1 MDAKQDVA
9 FTIIQQKWQEF
20 EMKTLSFSCDAG
32 LGVLRIERPEVLNA
46 LSLEVLEDLSSV
58 LEEIRTLGPDR
69 LRVLLLTG
77 AGEKAFVAGADIKQ
91 IQALKNVQEAREF
104 SEKGQRVFREL
115 ELLPFPVVAVVNG
128 FALGGGLE
136 LALACDF
143 ILASEKS
150 RFGLPEVGLG
160 LLPGFG
166 GTVRLARSIGLNRAR
181 AWTFMGEMVGASEA
195 MAAGLVSALFPEAE
209 LKLGAQKI
217 AAKIA
222 SKGPRALALAKQ
234 SILQGFDLEIDEA
247 LSLEAKKF
255 GELIETRDAREGL
268 AAFLEKRPAQFQGI

>member
-1 MDAKQDVA
+1 
-9 FTIIQQKWQEF
+9 
-20 EMKTLSFSCDAG
+20 MKTLSFSCDSG
-32 LGVLRIERPEVLNA
+32 LGLLRIERPEVLNA
-46 LSLEVLEDLSSV
+46 LSLEVLEDLSSA
-58 LEEIRTLGPDR
+58 LKEIRNLGPDR
-69 LRVLLLTG
+69 LRVLLLSG

-91 IQALKNVQEAREF
+91 IQALKDPREAREF

-115 ELLPFPVVAVVNG
+115 ELLPVPVVAVVNG

-160 LLPGFG
+160 LIPGFG
-166 GTVRLARSIGLNRAR
+166 GTVRLARAIGLNRAR
-181 AWTFMGEMVGASEA
+181 AWTFTGEMVGASEA
-195 MAAGLVSALFPEAE
+195 MAAGLVSALYSEAE
-209 LKLGAQKI
+209 LMPGAQKI

-234 SILQGFDLEIDEA
+234 SILQSFDLEIDAA
-247 LSLEAKKF
+247 LGLEAKMF